1 MRGGLGLLEWAGGVV
16 PQGAVVGAAKAGWRG
31 AWAAMVA
38 ELAPQDA
45 AGGYA
50 RPAAGFLAAGFR
62 PGSGAG
68 RGSGR
73 GISPPLPE
81 DYVLYVG
88 NACPWCHRVRL
99 VHALLGLGGSVR
111 LVEMADDAERASRG
125 GWVFGAPGDPDPVA
139 GAADLRE
146 LYDTVQPGYVGRCT
160 APLLLHAP
168 SGQAVSNDSIDIMR
182 FLNSLDGAEHSRV
195 DLFPGGAAGQGLDAC
210 LDFLYERINNGVY
223 RCGFATSQGA
233 YDEALDQLFAAL
245 DEIEARLT
253 ERRFLL
259 GARLT
264 AADLCLLPTVL
275 RFEAVYATLFRCCAR
290 PLSAYP
296 NLLRWRGELWAVE
309 GVASTF
315 DLPAAVNSYYGQL
328 FPLNPS
334 GIVPRRPSLDDLGLT
349 RKPPA
354 TTPPEA
360 VAAPPGDP

>member
-62 PGSGAG
+62 PGSGVG
-68 RGSGR
+68 RGRGR
-73 GISPPLPE
+73 GISPPLRE

-296 NLLRWRGELWAVE
+296 NLLRWRGEIWAVE

-315 DLPAAVNSYYGQL
+315 DLPAAMHSYYGQL

-334 GIVPRRPSLDDLGLT
+334 GIVPRRPSLDELGLT
-349 RKPPA
+349 REPPT